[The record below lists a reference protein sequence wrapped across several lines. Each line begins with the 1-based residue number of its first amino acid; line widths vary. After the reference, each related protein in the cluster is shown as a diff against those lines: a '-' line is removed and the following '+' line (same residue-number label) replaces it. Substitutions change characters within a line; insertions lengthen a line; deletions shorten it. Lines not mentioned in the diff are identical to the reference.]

1 VSVLRLHNIQ
11 KSYQQGATFFEIIK
25 SANLSIKS
33 GEVFSLIGPSGCGK
47 STVLQIAG
55 LLDAPSSGSVFIEDL
70 ECNLQ
75 SDIVT
80 TDIRRDKIGFIYQS
94 HHLLVDFT
102 ALENVML
109 PLLISGMNRFD
120 SHDKAEAVLKDL
132 NLGHR
137 LKNLPTELSGGEQ
150 QRVAIARALV
160 HNPKLILADEP
171 TGNLDPTNSNVVFD
185 ELLSIA
191 KKRGV
196 AVLIVTHN
204 IELAQKTDKIYTIN
218 KGLLELYKD
227 EASTNID
234 EPKPQRRRSNRP
246 NNKA

>member
-1 VSVLRLHNIQ
+1 MSVLGLHDIN
-11 KSYQQGATFFEIIK
+11 KSYQQGAEQFEIIK
-25 SANLSIKS
+25 SANLSISS

-47 STVLQIAG
+47 STILQIAG
-55 LLDAPSSGSVFIEDL
+55 LLDVPSSGTVIIDGVEWDPA
-70 ECNLQ
+70 
-75 SDIVT
+75 SDIST
-80 TDIRRDKIGFIYQS
+80 TELRRNKIGFVYQF
-94 HHLLVDFT
+94 HHLLVEFT

-109 PLLISGMNRFD
+109 PLLIAGVNKFD
-120 SHDKAEAVLKDL
+120 AHDKAEALLKDL

-137 LKNLPTELSGGEQ
+137 LNNLPTELSGGEQ

-160 HNPKLILADEP
+160 HEPRLVLADEP
-171 TGNLDPTNSNVVFD
+171 TGNLDPAHSNIVFD

-204 IELAQKTDKIYTIN
+204 IELAQ
-218 KGLLELYKD
+218 GLLELYKD

-234 EPKPQRRRSNRP
+234 EPKPQRRRSNRA
-246 NNKA
+246 NNTA

>member
-1 VSVLRLHNIQ
+1 
-11 KSYQQGATFFEIIK
+11 
-25 SANLSIKS
+25 
-33 GEVFSLIGPSGCGK
+33 
-47 STVLQIAG
+47 
-55 LLDAPSSGSVFIEDL
+55 
-70 ECNLQ
+70 
-75 SDIVT
+75 
-80 TDIRRDKIGFIYQS
+80 
-94 HHLLVDFT
+94 
-102 ALENVML
+102 
-109 PLLISGMNRFD
+109 
-120 SHDKAEAVLKDL
+120 
-132 NLGHR
+132 